1 MRGAAKYFDGMRVLV
16 IGGGVVGASAAYRLA
31 RGGASVTL
39 LEQGRLCGGTSATSF
54 AWTNANQKIPR
65 EYYDLNVEG
74 MRAHAA
80 LRTEFGAAPWWH
92 GGGNLHIAA
101 GDAACAVLRDRIERL
116 RAWDYAAEEIPATR
130 ALALEPDLP
139 PETLRDTT
147 IAFYP
152 EEAWIDTT
160 VYVHAMG
167 RAAVAAGARIATGT
181 GVREICRTGDR
192 VIGVR
197 TESGDLH
204 EADVVVNCAGRWAG
218 DLGASAGAGLPMAP
232 NRSVLAITPPALTRL
247 ERVVHAPQCQ
257 FRPDGGG
264 RVLVQADEVDD
275 VVTGSRASEA
285 PSDLAADLVRRAAEW
300 LPGLAGAGVES
311 ARLGIRSMPADGRT
325 VIGPQ
330 GGLLGYYAIVTHS
343 GVTLAP
349 FLAAAAAGEILTGR
363 SDPRLALFRPDRFA
377 RG

>member
-1 MRGAAKYFDGMRVLV
+1 MRAVV
-16 IGGGVVGASAAYRLA
+16 IGGGVIGASAAYRLA
-31 RGGASVTL
+31 QGGAAVTL
-39 LEQGRLCGGTSATSF
+39 LDRGRLCGGTSAASF
-54 AWTNANQKIPR
+54 AWTNSNQKTPR
-65 EYYDLNVEG
+65 EYHDLNVEG

-80 LRTEFGAAPWWH
+80 LRNEFGAAPWWH

-101 GDAACAVLRDRIERL
+101 GDAARASLRERIERL
-116 RAWDYAAEEIPATR
+116 RGWDYAADEITAAG

-139 PETLRDTT
+139 PAALRDAT

-152 EEAWIDTT
+152 DEAWIETT
-160 VYVHAMG
+160 VYVYALT
-167 RAAVAAGARIATGT
+167 RAAEAAGARVAAETE
-181 GVREICRTGDR
+181 VRELRREGNRVTGAR
-192 VIGVR
+192 AA
-197 TESGDLH
+197 SGEVF

-247 ERVVHAPQCQ
+247 GRVVHAPRCQ

-275 VVTGSRASEA
+275 AVTASRAETA
-285 PSDLAADLVRRAAEW
+285 PSDLAAELVRRASEL

-330 GGLLGYYAIVTHS
+330 GGISGYYAIVTHS

-349 FLAAAAAGEILTGR
+349 FLAVAAAEEILRRR
-363 SDPRLALFRPDRFA
+363 SDPRLASFRPDRFA
-377 RG
+377 RA

>member
-1 MRGAAKYFDGMRVLV
+1 MLFER
-16 IGGGVVGASAAYRLA
+16 
-31 RGGASVTL
+31 
-39 LEQGRLCGGTSATSF
+39 GRLCGGTSASSF

-65 EYYDLNVEG
+65 EYHDLNVEG

-92 GGGNLHIAA
+92 GGGNLHVAA
-101 GDAACAVLRDRIERL
+101 GDAPRAALRERIERL
-116 RAWDYAAEEIPATR
+116 RAWDYAAEEIPATQAR
-130 ALALEPDLP
+130 ALEPDLP
-139 PETLRDTT
+139 PQALGETT

-152 EEAWIDTT
+152 DEGWIDTT
-160 VYVHAMG
+160 VYVYAMAQ
-167 RAAVAAGARIATGT
+167 AAVAAGARVAAGT

-192 VIGVR
+192 VIGVQ

-218 DLGASAGAGLPMAP
+218 DLGASAGADLPMAP

-247 ERVVHAPQCQ
+247 GRVVHAPKCQ

-275 VVTGSRASEA
+275 AVTRSRAPEP
-285 PSDLAADLVRRAAEW
+285 PSGLAAELVRRAAEW

-325 VIGPQ
+325 VMGPQ
-330 GGLLGYYAIVTHS
+330 GGLSGYYAVVSHS

-363 SDPRLALFRPDRFA
+363 SDPRLAPFRPDRFA